1 MKKKKKEKKILYQLI
16 FSAFL
21 LFSNAYLVKAN
32 SYILSQDS
40 TGKYCINTEQDY
52 YNFIENI
59 QNYNNKTVILC
70 NDIDISDVPEA
81 TSSFG
86 GILNGKGHTITYASK
101 EAKENI
107 AVFPFRINDN
117 GIVENIN
124 VQIDES
130 YAYNSETDE
139 FQTVFSRCD
148 GIAKGITIKGNVT
161 CIYDD
166 EDTDVYIG
174 AIEGNGTLMDSS
186 IAITYDLQS
195 EKTIEEIADDIVD
208 NDLSFE
214 FCQLGTINTGITYQN
229 CIGYGQYSEAIKSLA
244 DELEPKIKDNT
255 WGYLCVSFTRKSF
268 FSTSA
273 SATNCYY
280 DKENMPDIKI
290 MSEYITNRDNNKEF
304 PNYADF
310 GKTTSEMKNQGT
322 YEGFDFNK
330 KWTISPEDNNG
341 YPYYNPQTEE
351 ITLKVQASTEPKVWS
366 TSVPRDYNRFVD
378 YAKNYHFPYQ
388 VDIING
394 EKKNIYDDGNN
405 NVVNVIGVKF
415 TDLTDEQQSIIEKYG
430 IEVVLPSDDV
440 KKDIKSA
447 TIDTSF
453 LGERPLSVEWIN
465 MPILKFKD
473 GKEAQAEEDG
483 YSFKVEVVDG
493 TGEVVDNGAKGNSSN
508 PSHWPSYYEKA
519 KKACNIIMNYCQNK
533 NAFGSK
539 ESPSYENTDIWAIFT
554 AARCGYIPYGD
565 TNYFDK
571 WFANTKEYLQLLKNQ
586 GTDVSQW
593 KTTELSKLILA
604 IEAIGYDPRDISS
617 VDLLSAV
624 GSRKSTEL
632 TYTTVYAIN
641 AIKAGGYTADTF
653 KDTEINQ
660 WAHDTAKA
668 LSNAEDK
675 IFANADNTIG
685 WQPLIFWYKK
695 PGYNDV
701 TEAVDKALHKLP
713 AIAQRSTGSF
723 CTPGF
728 ETGCMSY
735 GNNAWNDAQ
744 AMLFA
749 GTFGVN
755 VLDSSSGY
763 TKNGNNILDA
773 FFDLVDVDGV
783 FDGSIHGFTNYDVP
797 QIARGL
803 DAFIRQYEKT
813 SSFWEFTDV
822 TVPTKKVN
830 NMILA
835 LNDDSTK
842 KQIKEARDAYEALD
856 ETHKAIFNKD
866 TLRKLLA
873 AETGSG
879 NSIEKA
885 MAAINAIPAADK
897 LTLDDKAAVEKAR
910 TLYDSLNDEEKS
922 VITNY
927 SKLTEAEAK
936 IRELEKQ
943 QEQKDKDKKAAEK
956 VIADIDALPSSS
968 ELTLDPYVL
977 QLLDRVQAEYNALT
991 DAQKALVTNYSTLQY
1006 LRNLIPDLKAAAAV
1020 VDKIKAIG
1028 EVTSDNYLKKQALVV
1043 EARTAYDALTADQKK
1058 RVTNYAELEK
1068 AELFISRQST
1078 DEKVAY
1084 VISFIDELNITTSS
1098 SGALSDG
1105 PLRLTEKN
1113 NNVPTEKIWNDW
1125 KAYVVNARALYDTLD
1140 DQQKA
1145 QVTNTASLEKAE
1157 GYIYQLKADAL
1168 KAMLKALPD
1177 AQTVRGYE
1185 APQPTTVPS
1194 AQEAASVEEEQ
1205 AVPAQSEGSDF
1216 SDGSADAFSSDEV
1229 DEQAAETVDI
1239 PQAESAEDTEDVQT
1253 DVDFSSD
1260 EEVPA
1265 AGDTS
1270 KRELTEAELKQIAE
1284 AKNAYDRLTETEEKK
1299 FRSENTALVEN
1310 MEKLLAMALTYEKG
1324 QSAYQQF
1331 FADEAAQ
1338 IYATVK
1344 DHPVDRDSYADVK
1357 AFLDRYAKD
1366 YQGQEDAMAGLKVK
1380 VGSQE
1385 MTFAEVIAALTAQ
1398 ADKAGKDIS
1407 DAQQAD
1413 EWISN
1418 LPTAVTKENIANV
1431 EAELAALQK
1440 LIDGMSVEGKSYMW
1454 NAKQLGLIKT
1464 IVADYHIELAG
1475 KQGAFKA
1482 DMPADLQTKAINY
1495 KTVQIS
1501 WSSVD
1506 NADGYMVYRRTA
1518 DSGWKKI
1525 ASRVTDISYKDQKAV
1540 TGTTYY
1546 YTVKAYSYAWG
1557 EMTVSSYDKDGVAGK
1572 ARLGKVKIATANSES
1587 YSMIRVTWNK
1597 VSGAN
1602 GYRVYRSTSKDG
1614 KYTAIGSTAKNSAV
1628 TFLDKK
1634 AVTGKTYYYKVR
1646 AYRNVSGKKVYGSY
1660 SATEKAKA
1668 VLSAPTLSAGST
1680 SKTAVLEWSKVKGAD
1695 GYQVYASDSQN
1706 GTYTRIKITKGTG
1719 ATDES
1724 LLTGKT
1730 RYYKVRAYRKVNGK
1744 AVYGSFSK
1752 IKKVTVK

>member
-32 SYILSQDS
+32 SDILSQDS

-508 PSHWPSYYEKA
+508 PSNWPSYYEKA

-653 KDTEINQ
+653 KDTELNQ

-675 IFANADNTIG
+675 IFANADNTMG

-695 PGYNDV
+695 PGYDDV

-873 AETGSG
+873 A
-879 NSIEKA
+879 
-885 MAAINAIPAADK
+885 
-897 LTLDDKAAVEKAR
+897 
-910 TLYDSLNDEEKS
+910 
-922 VITNY
+922 
-927 SKLTEAEAK
+927 
-936 IRELEKQ
+936 
-943 QEQKDKDKKAAEK
+943 
-956 VIADIDALPSSS
+956 
-968 ELTLDPYVL
+968 
-977 QLLDRVQAEYNALT
+977 
-991 DAQKALVTNYSTLQY
+991 
-1006 LRNLIPDLKAAAAV
+1006 
-1020 VDKIKAIG
+1020 
-1028 EVTSDNYLKKQALVV
+1028 
-1043 EARTAYDALTADQKK
+1043 
-1058 RVTNYAELEK
+1058 
-1068 AELFISRQST
+1068 
-1078 DEKVAY
+1078 
-1084 VISFIDELNITTSS
+1084 
-1098 SGALSDG
+1098 
-1105 PLRLTEKN
+1105 
-1113 NNVPTEKIWNDW
+1113 
-1125 KAYVVNARALYDTLD
+1125 
-1140 DQQKA
+1140 
-1145 QVTNTASLEKAE
+1145 
-1157 GYIYQLKADAL
+1157 
-1168 KAMLKALPD
+1168 
-1177 AQTVRGYE
+1177 
-1185 APQPTTVPS
+1185 
-1194 AQEAASVEEEQ
+1194 
-1205 AVPAQSEGSDF
+1205 
-1216 SDGSADAFSSDEV
+1216 
-1229 DEQAAETVDI
+1229 
-1239 PQAESAEDTEDVQT
+1239 
-1253 DVDFSSD
+1253 
-1260 EEVPA
+1260 
-1265 AGDTS
+1265 
-1270 KRELTEAELKQIAE
+1270 
-1284 AKNAYDRLTETEEKK
+1284 
-1299 FRSENTALVEN
+1299 
-1310 MEKLLAMALTYEKG
+1310 
-1324 QSAYQQF
+1324 
-1331 FADEAAQ
+1331 
-1338 IYATVK
+1338 
-1344 DHPVDRDSYADVK
+1344 
-1357 AFLDRYAKD
+1357 
-1366 YQGQEDAMAGLKVK
+1366 
-1380 VGSQE
+1380 
-1385 MTFAEVIAALTAQ
+1385 
-1398 ADKAGKDIS
+1398 
-1407 DAQQAD
+1407 
-1413 EWISN
+1413 
-1418 LPTAVTKENIANV
+1418 
-1431 EAELAALQK
+1431 
-1440 LIDGMSVEGKSYMW
+1440 
-1454 NAKQLGLIKT
+1454 
-1464 IVADYHIELAG
+1464 
-1475 KQGAFKA
+1475 
-1482 DMPADLQTKAINY
+1482 
-1495 KTVQIS
+1495 
-1501 WSSVD
+1501 
-1506 NADGYMVYRRTA
+1506 
-1518 DSGWKKI
+1518 
-1525 ASRVTDISYKDQKAV
+1525 
-1540 TGTTYY
+1540 
-1546 YTVKAYSYAWG
+1546 
-1557 EMTVSSYDKDGVAGK
+1557 
-1572 ARLGKVKIATANSES
+1572 
-1587 YSMIRVTWNK
+1587 
-1597 VSGAN
+1597 
-1602 GYRVYRSTSKDG
+1602 
-1614 KYTAIGSTAKNSAV
+1614 
-1628 TFLDKK
+1628 
-1634 AVTGKTYYYKVR
+1634 
-1646 AYRNVSGKKVYGSY
+1646 
-1660 SATEKAKA
+1660 
-1668 VLSAPTLSAGST
+1668 
-1680 SKTAVLEWSKVKGAD
+1680 
-1695 GYQVYASDSQN
+1695 
-1706 GTYTRIKITKGTG
+1706 
-1719 ATDES
+1719 
-1724 LLTGKT
+1724 
-1730 RYYKVRAYRKVNGK
+1730 
-1744 AVYGSFSK
+1744 
-1752 IKKVTVK
+1752 